1 MKIFFASLGCDK
13 NLVDS
18 EKMLGLLDEAGHII
32 IDDEND
38 ADIIIVNTCSFIHD
52 AMEESINSIIEY
64 GRLKNE
70 GKLKA
75 LIVTG
80 CLSQRFSNEFSEE
93 LPEVD
98 AVIGTNSYDE
108 IVKAINDVLSGNNNN
123 YYIDSLDKL
132 VNPKKRLLST
142 GGHFAYLKIA
152 EGCNKRCT
160 YCIIPT
166 LRGNYR
172 SVPMEDVISEA
183 RELVSMGVK
192 EIILVAQETTVY
204 GMDIYKKKMLPELL
218 DRLQEIEGLKW
229 IRLLYCYPEE
239 IDDNLIA
246 SIKRNNKVCHYIDM
260 PIQHCSDTILKAM
273 GRKTDLNSLNNIIN
287 KLRSE
292 IPDIAIRTTLIAGFP
307 GETEKDY
314 NELLEFVRNNQ
325 FERLG
330 VFSYSREEGTPAFL
344 MDNQIDDDIKDSRR
358 DKIMEI
364 QKEISCSN
372 NKKLIGHEFD
382 VFIEGKLVDD
392 DVYIGRTYMDAPD
405 VDGLFFIKSMNTL
418 NSGDFVKGKVT
429 SFNEYD
435 LIGEIV

>member
-218 DRLQEIEGLKW
+218 DRLQEIEELKW

-239 IDDNLIA
+239 IDDNLIT

-372 NKKLIGHEFD
+372 NKKVIGHEFD

-405 VDGLFFIKSMNTL
+405 VDGLFFVKSENAL
-418 NSGDFVKGKVT
+418 NSGDFVRGKVT

>member
-18 EKMLGLLDEAGHII
+18 EKMLGLLDAAGHTI

-64 GRLKNE
+64 GKLKKE

-80 CLSQRFSNEFSEE
+80 CLSQRFSKEFSDE

-98 AVIGTNSYDE
+98 SVIGTNSYDE
-108 IVKAINDVLSGNNNN
+108 IVNAINNVLSGSEENI
-123 YYIDSLDKL
+123 YIKSLDKL
-132 VNPKKRLLST
+132 VNPKKRMLST
-142 GGHFAYLKIA
+142 GGHYAFLKIA

-160 YCIIPT
+160 YCIIPS

-172 SVPMEDVISEA
+172 SVPIEDIISEA
-183 RELVSMGVK
+183 KSLVSQGVK
-192 EIILVAQETTVY
+192 ELILVAQETTVY

-218 DRLQEIEGLKW
+218 DRLQEIDELKW

-239 IDDNLIA
+239 IDDNLIS
-246 SIKRNNKVCHYIDM
+246 SIVRNNKVCHYIDM
-260 PIQHCSDTILKAM
+260 PIQHCSDSILNKM
-273 GRKTDLNSLNNIIN
+273 GRKTDFVSLNNIIN
-287 KLRSE
+287 KLRKN
-292 IPDIAIRTTLIAGFP
+292 IPDIVIRTTLITGFP
-307 GETEKDY
+307 GETENNY
-314 NELLEFVRNNQ
+314 NNLLEFVKTNR

-330 VFSYSREEGTPAFL
+330 VFAYSREEGTVAYD
-344 MDNQIDDDIKDSRR
+344 MDNQIEEDIKNSRR
-358 DKIMEI
+358 DTIMEI
-364 QKEISCSN
+364 QQEISCHN
-372 NKKLIGHEFD
+372 NEGLIGQEFD

-392 DVYIGRTYMDAPD
+392 NAYIGRTYMDAPD
-405 VDGLFFIKSMNTL
+405 VDGLFFVKTDASL
-418 NSGDFVKGKVT
+418 NSGDFVRCRVT
-429 SFNEYD
+429 SYNEYD
-435 LIGEIV
+435 LIGEML

>member
-18 EKMLGLLDEAGHII
+18 EKMLGLLDAAGHTI

-64 GRLKNE
+64 GKLKKE

-80 CLSQRFSNEFSEE
+80 CLSQRFSKEFSEE

-108 IVKAINDVLSGNNNN
+108 IVNAINNVLAGDDNNI
-123 YYIDSLDKL
+123 YINSLDKL
-132 VNPKKRLLST
+132 VNPKKRMLST
-142 GGHFAYLKIA
+142 GGHYAFLKIA

-172 SVPMEDVISEA
+172 SVPMEDIISEA
-183 RELVSMGVK
+183 RHLVSLGVK
-192 EIILVAQETTVY
+192 ELILVAQETSVY
-204 GMDIYKKKMLPELL
+204 GIDIYKKKMLSELL
-218 DRLQEIEGLKW
+218 DRLQEIEDLRW

-239 IDDNLIA
+239 IDDDLIDA
-246 SIKRNNKVCHYIDM
+246 IIRNDKVCHYIDM
-260 PIQHCSDTILKAM
+260 PIQHCSDKILKAM
-273 GRKTDLNSLNNIIN
+273 GRKTDYSSLNNIIN
-287 KLRSE
+287 KLRSR
-292 IPDIAIRTTLIAGFP
+292 IPDIVIRTTLITGFP
-307 GETEKDY
+307 GEDDKDF
-314 NELLEFVRNNQ
+314 NSLLEFVKANQ

-330 VFSYSREEGTPAFL
+330 VFSYSREEGTVAYN
-344 MDNQIDDDIKDSRR
+344 MEDQVDDEVKDLRR
-358 DKIMEI
+358 DNIMEI
-364 QKEISCSN
+364 QQEISRRN
-372 NKKLIGHEFD
+372 NENLIGQEFD

-392 DVYIGRTYMDAPD
+392 NAYIGRTYMDAPD
-405 VDGLFFIKSMNTL
+405 VDGMFFVRTGLSL
-418 NSGDFVKGKVT
+418 NSGDFVRAKVT

-435 LIGEIV
+435 LIGEML